1 MNFRNKKI
9 KALSI
14 FMSLLMLL
22 SVITPAVSATE
33 LDKHEHHEGHEEK
46 GEINYVSL
54 GDSMTNGYGLPGYQL
69 NSGVETYGNDSYAN
83 KFAEW
88 LEDAGC
94 ADKVNHAQLA
104 MSGMRVEDIHWLLEL
119 DYNDENAIA
128 VIEEL
133 IERNDEWADGSEE
146 CEALWNSTFTSGD
159 FWTLDEICNHAR
171 TDATFLFIYGGT
183 NYDYPTKKDEHGN
196 TVDNIVKGAIEDI
209 EGFEYPTTFDKTANM
224 AYGKNRAMKVALI
237 AKYYQDMV
245 SDADLISI
253 GVGNGN
259 LGVFGF
265 GRILDVVGFN
275 SSSVV
280 GTAIYKVESAIREL
294 DPATQD
300 LILNLKEEL
309 MANVAGVMPEGYG
322 DNEILSQLADVAVY
336 IGLSMVLNYMG
347 TYDAIIA
354 MNPDVE
360 LMQVGIMNTF
370 AEEGESEGVS
380 IGTLMDVVVTPMNAF
395 LAAYPTYKQLADED
409 YADAKFYYAE
419 AEFIECMVAVY
430 GQDFYLEDGSTPNP
444 DSIIRDR
451 FVESIVGYYKDG
463 KTWVNG
469 TVWGLLSGV
478 TFSGKSL
485 VPVTFEEIM
494 AYEQMSV
501 MEKIGYAT
509 AEEGKYQDKIV
520 SISVYLAVEKAI
532 IESKDAS
539 VALTAILGLGGLDD
553 SLFAPVFAEFAN
565 IMTNCDDE
573 TAAVVY
579 KIIADQSGDMLD
591 PDVVGTLVTGYK
603 SAKNN
608 TWAAYR
614 EILTDAETYN
624 HANMDECLAC
634 EEESHNDEDSICK
647 IARDKYYAL
656 VNDVKCQAVAAIAF
670 DMSNGMLDADDI
682 KFLVSENF
690 TNDACYELIA
700 DKAFELMGIDLDTS
714 FIKTVYEKGIEV
726 SAQMQVINGMVDQP
740 IPAQLAA
747 LVDDCE
753 VHKDADLATWVSDML
768 LDESVDGCTNCK
780 TIYSSYFAATFEGFC
795 DEAENTLVE
804 MGVDQ
809 IIDMTDMLIDNL
821 YVLSGG
827 YYSLDTAVE
836 GANALF
842 TLLGLPTNLSVA
854 LQSDETVAGLLG
866 LMGRCMIGNGLGA
879 HPSAAGHNALFEA
892 VKKAYAEDHTAQDET
907 VKNIL
912 ILLDLVKEY
921 YDDAY
926 AYAYAQAVE
935 DGTIAG
941 IIASIEE
948 VKGHIADAEAWI
960 ANNSEYIRS
969 EEFAAQLTILVGE
982 AYQTVDAIV
991 AIIEE
996 ADYLDADTNA
1006 KVVALLNQL
1015 GEDVEALASLLG
1027 IAVID
1032 GGHYLDPKIEAMN
1045 AQAEKQIGIVIDQ
1058 ANKQIEILNA
1068 QAEKQLAILNEQLMN
1083 AVGEAEAAI
1092 RAEIERVEK
1101 ALEDA
1106 IEEINTH
1113 VENEIAAIQQNL
1125 KDAIEALETNYYN
1138 AVEELKG
1145 IIDDLNSDVA
1155 GHIVSAAIAVADI
1168 AIKANDYFKANYPE
1182 EYAKL
1187 VDMIQEAVVKFAP
1200 ELDMYLYNWFYE
1212 NPDKV
1217 IAFFEAYGD
1226 DMIEFLVENKEIIL
1240 PIIAYVAYYFGSEAV
1255 EFVMNNPETALKAMV
1270 NWYEKYGDRVW
1281 DLIDVYLETLGVEL
1295 DVLTPDQ
1302 IIAAITN
1309 IFNLISE
1316 FGGQFAEIAWDK
1328 LVEYGVIDEILNTLD
1343 EIKME
1348 AWEQLVYLENVVRAH
1363 VLEQI
1368 DNLKA
1373 EADRLN
1379 GELQNAIEDLK
1390 NQAHSQIEIVV
1401 NQANKQIEILN
1412 GQIIALRDQAHAQ
1425 IAILEKQL
1433 ETAVGEAKDAIEAEI
1448 ARINAELKAA
1458 VEAIEAEIARSNAEL
1473 KATVDAIDATL
1484 NAQIQAL
1491 KNQYAVVIDAINS
1504 AIAKIEATLDEI
1516 DALILEIKVVVNE
1529 IIATIEKI
1537 DATISEIIAAIES
1550 GMAKDQLFAILK
1562 DAFLELGDALI
1573 DLIDTAALLEQ
1584 LDTALK
1590 ILVTEGFD
1598 ALVEHLKAVGNEV
1611 ANDAAEALK
1620 NVIDSAIVELTPI
1633 VKPQIEI
1640 LVAKINAAINLYIND
1655 ALNGEYTVSV
1665 DSDYV
1670 AIGDNAYYADILAN
1684 ALGLSAEQLDKMGW
1698 NDIDFVE
1705 IMGADLITVGYDE
1718 SNISAF
1724 AINQLLGYAAEYING
1739 DLRGTVNEYA
1749 NNAFATFL
1757 TNLDLLEDEAIPAYV
1772 AMLTAYA
1779 NGAVDELLAN
1789 ELLAGKTT
1797 TAMDWVAL
1805 VGEDNV
1811 SYIEKA
1817 RAELRAELLGAGVPE
1832 TVKVE
1837 INVVDM
1843 LYKNIDTMGDDFAF
1857 LKTFSKDKLAAKF
1870 GEYATFTVEIPV
1882 VDTLIFSAESYLYS
1896 YVNFNHKYFET
1907 ILAIQAINPTAQIV
1921 VLGGYNAFDGV
1932 TFDLGATSV
1941 NLGDL
1946 YGYLVDATSTHSFV
1960 YSLAYANVTYVDI
1973 SETETAYE
1981 AAVAAGQIDAD
1992 LETFL
1997 MAYLSNPVILGA
2009 SAQGNYYIAAQILN
2023 ALTITCEHAYD
2034 NDCDADCNFCGETR
2048 EVADHIYDN
2057 ACDTDCNVCGGERVP
2072 AEHVYDDACDAD
2084 CNVCG
2089 ETRGVGEHVY
2099 DNACDATC
2107 NECGATRE
2115 VADHVY
2121 DNDCDATCNECN
2133 AEREVGEHVYDNDC
2147 DATCNICNAEREVG
2161 EHVYYNDC
2169 DATCNIC
2176 NAEREVGEH
2185 VYDNDCDATCNVCE
2199 NIRVPADH
2207 DYNDATCTAPA
2218 TCKVCGATAG
2228 SALGHNYSDAT
2239 CEAPATC
2246 TRCDATTGEALGHSW
2261 VDATC
2266 EAPKT
2271 CTVCNKTEG
2280 EALGHSWTDAT
2291 CTAPTTCT
2299 TCNATAGSALGH
2311 NYSEATCEV
2320 PATCTRCDAT
2330 TGEALGHSWV
2340 DATCEAPKTCTVC
2353 NKTEGEALGHNWTD
2367 ATCVA
2372 AKTCTVCNK
2381 TEGEALGHK
2390 YDNAC
2395 DAACNACD
2403 ATRTPAAHVYGEW
2416 SVVKDATATE
2426 DGERQHTCT
2435 ECGNVESEVIPAL
2448 GETEEKTPVGV
2459 VIAIV
2464 VASTAGTAG
2473 IVFAGYWLVIKKK
2486 FITFG
2491 KK

>member
-14 FMSLLMLL
+14 FMSLLMLV
-22 SVITPAVSATE
+22 SVIAPAVSATE
-33 LDKHEHHEGHEEK
+33 HTHESVDITKEPIK
-46 GEINYVSL
+46 YVSL
-54 GDSMTNGYGLPGYQL
+54 GDSMTNGYGLDGYKL
-69 NSGVETYGNDSYAN
+69 NSGVETYGEKSYAN
-83 KFAEW
+83 QFADW
-88 LEDAGC
+88 LAQDTKT
-94 ADKVNHAQLA
+94 KVDHAQLA
-104 MSGMRVEDIHWLLEL
+104 MSGMRVEDLHWLLEL
-119 DYNDENAIA
+119 DYDNPEVID
-128 VIEEL
+128 VIETL
-133 IERNDEWADGSEE
+133 ISRNDEWKNGSKE
-146 CEALWNSTFTSGD
+146 CEKLWNSTFTSGD
-159 FWTLDEICNHAR
+159 FWTLDECINHGR
-171 TDATFLFIYGGT
+171 IDATY
-183 NYDYPTKKDEHGN
+183 KA
-196 TVDNIVKGAIEDI
+196 IVGEG
-209 EGFEYPTTFDKTANM
+209 GFEAKVSEEY
-224 AYGKNRAMKVALI
+224 KNELGEKLGVNYNNKPSRAAKIALI
-237 AKYYQDMV
+237 AKYYQEHV
-245 SDADLISI
+245 AAADIISLGI
-253 GVGNGN
+253 GNGN

-265 GRILDVVGFN
+265 GRILD
-275 SSSVV
+275 
-280 GTAIYKVESAIREL
+280 AIEFDDGKIVAEGVYNVESAIHEL
-294 DPATQD
+294 DPATQE
-300 LILNLKEEL
+300 LILDLKAEL

-322 DNEILSQLADVAVY
+322 DNGTLSKLADAAVY

-360 LMQVGIMNTF
+360 LIQVGIMNTF
-370 AEEGESEGVS
+370 AEEGEAEGVS

-419 AEFIECMVAVY
+419 ADRVECMVEVY
-430 GQDFYLEDGSTPNP
+430 GQDFYLEDGTPNP

-451 FVESIVGYYKDG
+451 FVESIVGYNDDG
-463 KTWVNG
+463 EWVTG
-469 TVWGLLSGV
+469 TVWGLLKDVSFAGN
-478 TFSGKSL
+478 KL
-485 VPVTFEEIM
+485 VPVTFQEIM
-494 AYEQMSV
+494 DYEKMNDA
-501 MEKIGYAT
+501 EK
-509 AEEGKYQDKIV
+509 AEFAVTNAVKVI

-532 IESKDAS
+532 IESRDSS
-539 VALTAILGLGGLDD
+539 VSLDAILGLGNLGP
-553 SLFAPVFAEFAN
+553 SLFAPVFEKFEEVAADGASEKANSVIAGIAAAVKTQLENNQFAN
-565 IMTNCDDE
+565 NVNSDIIGGIYMGVVNADDVATLIVAANGATVQAMAYDGLVKTIWKTITEQDYPENAEDSDYYETVMSTVAQIWQYDVDMDEDGKGEKTFAIE
-573 TAAVVY
+573 TA
-579 KIIADQSGDMLD
+579 
-591 PDVVGTLVTGYK
+591 
-603 SAKNN
+603 
-608 TWAAYR
+608 
-614 EILTDAETYN
+614 ETT
-624 HANMDECLAC
+624 A
-634 EEESHNDEDSICK
+634 
-647 IARDKYYAL
+647 
-656 VNDVKCQAVAAIAF
+656 
-670 DMSNGMLDADDI
+670 
-682 KFLVSENF
+682 
-690 TNDACYELIA
+690 
-700 DKAFELMGIDLDTS
+700 
-714 FIKTVYEKGIEV
+714 KGII
-726 SAQMQVINGMVDQP
+726 SGA
-740 IPAQLAA
+740 LTAA
-747 LVDDCE
+747 ANNVETICGLLV
-753 VHKDADLATWVSDML
+753 
-768 LDESVDGCTNCK
+768 
-780 TIYSSYFAATFEGFC
+780 
-795 DEAENTLVE
+795 
-804 MGVDQ
+804 
-809 IIDMTDMLIDNL
+809 
-821 YVLSGG
+821 
-827 YYSLDTAVE
+827 
-836 GANALF
+836 
-842 TLLGLPTNLSVA
+842 LPTNLKVA
-854 LQSDETVAGLLG
+854 LKSDETVAGLLG

-879 HPSAAGHNALFEA
+879 HPSEKGHDALFEA

-969 EEFAAQLTILVGE
+969 EEFVAQLAILVDE

-991 AIIEE
+991 ALINE